1 MNGILE
7 KNSMEKQRPEVTIE
21 SAEPLT
27 DTSSQS
33 ESEENEVLT
42 KKRPTRLNALS
53 SGISK
58 GYVPRGMRP
67 ANFSSGEQESDDEE
81 GEYEDAP
88 APKPAAL
95 INSGLLLVAASLGI
109 GILIAYYGVGLL
121 KPAVDKV
128 VEAAEE
134 LVEEE

>member
-1 MNGILE
+1 
-7 KNSMEKQRPEVTIE
+7 MEKQRPEVIIE

-33 ESEENEVLT
+33 ESEENEIPT
-42 KKRPTRLNALS
+42 KKRPSRLNALS

-67 ANFSSGEQESDDEE
+67 ANSSIDEKEESEE
-81 GEYEDAP
+81 DMIYD
-88 APKPAAL
+88 
-95 INSGLLLVAASLGI
+95 SGVTPTPGMLLTHPLVLVAASLGI
-109 GILIAYYGVGLL
+109 GILIAYYGVGFL

-134 LVEEE
+134 LVDEE